1 MRLRGRN
8 AAAPPESG
16 DGGQTPQQPPLPL
29 RTVWATARAG
39 RRARQ
44 IARKAG
50 ETAADV
56 AVETGKAAVEI
67 AADAAGDIIANL

>member
-1 MRLRGRN
+1 MRLRGRS
-8 AAAPPESG
+8 AVPTSERG
-16 DGGQTPQQPPLPL
+16 DGGPTMQQPPLAL
-29 RTVWATARAG
+29 RTVLATARAG

-67 AADAAGDIIANL
+67 AADAAGEIISNL